1 MDTYNCINYNPN
13 FIDIFLPSYKI
24 IYKFCL
30 STDKTKL
37 FLISLCRL
45 CFWLLI
51 FASLTNNNYI
61 SQEDNTIIFIVLLS
75 YILINMVYIIIV
87 IFKTPAID
95 KKVMDRISTDVARLV
110 KSRPLTLPSIIKQTP

>member
-45 CFWLLI
+45 SLWLI
-51 FASLTNNNYI
+51 IVASLINNNYI

-75 YILINMVYIIIV
+75 YIIINMVYIIIV

-95 KKVMDRISTDVARLV
+95 KKVMDRISTNVATLIE
-110 KSRPLTLPSIIKQTP
+110 SIPLTLPSIIKQTP